1 MFNLF
6 RAEWYKVT
14 GNRWVAG
21 CMIWIFPIGAFGF
34 VLVIAAI
41 LALSSTFRESFN
53 EEPTQWT
60 DQAITV
66 WELPNDPTIGRLI
79 LVGFTAVV
87 FAGEYQWGTWKSVVP
102 RNRRLAII
110 LTKFFTVGAFVIVAF
125 VVMSIILALGSWLLV
140 AMAGGTYGPKPTGE
154 VIRNFIG
161 DYTLQ
166 AATSFTAVMIAAGYA
181 ALAAMLTRSILGG
194 VVAGVI
200 ITAAEGL
207 SILALI
213 IVGSLFDIPKLV
225 LLYRLTPTYNLLNV
239 TSWLRSNEPN
249 AINFENFAGTDI
261 YHSDT
266 LLFSLV
272 VLAMWMVGLIS
283 LTSGLFQ
290 RQDITS

>member
-1 MFNLF
+1 
-6 RAEWYKVT
+6 
-14 GNRWVAG
+14 
-21 CMIWIFPIGAFGF
+21 
-34 VLVIAAI
+34 
-41 LALSSTFRESFN
+41 
-53 EEPTQWT
+53 
-60 DQAITV
+60 
-66 WELPNDPTIGRLI
+66 
-79 LVGFTAVV
+79 
-87 FAGEYQWGTWKSVVP
+87 
-102 RNRRLAII
+102 
-110 LTKFFTVGAFVIVAF
+110 
-125 VVMSIILALGSWLLV
+125 
-140 AMAGGTYGPKPTGE
+140 
-154 VIRNFIG
+154 
-161 DYTLQ
+161 
-166 AATSFTAVMIAAGYA
+166 
-181 ALAAMLTRSILGG
+181 MLTRSILGG